1 MLILTFCALVTH
13 MSTEKELAYGM
24 VVACDHF
31 QIKRPMVLLISIVI
45 VINILVFDCLYS
57 FVEPKKIDG
66 LVTG

>member
-31 QIKRPMVLLISIVI
+31 QIKRPMVLLISVVI
-45 VINILVFDCLYS
+45 VIF
-57 FVEPKKIDG
+57 FF
-66 LVTG
+66 